1 MTKKVKATKT
11 KVKIKSKPKA
21 KIKQKKTIKSVK
33 PVNTITTVK
42 NKDAFKDLLKVCK
55 EQGYVTYD
63 EINKHID
70 ENDMNSEKIDD
81 LFIKLEEAGIKII
94 DKNTNKKNKNTPET
108 SDVIVK
114 YNDDDDELNPVRM
127 YLTEMAK
134 VPLLERKVEVELAKR
149 VRENEKKLTHIVLE
163 SPLIIKEIKSWDTL
177 IEQDE
182 MTPKELMPRGRKSSA
197 QLRNMRIK
205 VKETVKR
212 IGQLEKNIV
221 KNSVKLKLKSTPAK
235 IKEKLKL
242 KEQQLRAEIIS
253 LVVGLNLNQDKIK
266 RLINK
271 IKITANK
278 LNEITL
284 ELAKIERKYKMPP
297 SKFISLYKDFSTG
310 KIKPAMFKKQ
320 AGILPVNAADDAAY
334 AGSLLNRQTNI
345 KEGFSITPKELIETD
360 KKIRD
365 LEEIIHRDKMKLI
378 EANFR
383 LVVSIAKKHV
393 GMSSLELADLIQE
406 GNLGLSKAVEKFEW
420 KRGFKFSTYATWW
433 IRQSINRAIADQART
448 IRIPVHM
455 KELISKL
462 TKVKKKFQQDQGREP
477 KTEEYAK
484 SLRISQ
490 DRIRKILKMMQ
501 EPVSLATPVGEEE
514 DSKLEDFIE
523 DQNSPNPI
531 VKTHQYRLQLELEK
545 VLNTLTPREAEIIK
559 LRYGIGVGYPS
570 TLEEVGK
577 KFGVTR
583 ERVRQIEAKAIRKLR
598 HPTRCKSLK
607 EYLD

>member
-1 MTKKVKATKT
+1 MTKKDLF
-11 KVKIKSKPKA
+11 KSL
-21 KIKQKKTIKSVK
+21 IEVG
-33 PVNTITTVK
+33 
-42 NKDAFKDLLKVCK
+42 K

-63 EINKHID
+63 EINKHVS
-70 ENDMNSEKIDD
+70 ENDLTSEKVDN
-81 LFIKLEEAGIKII
+81 LFIRLGELGINIV
-94 DKNTNKKNKNTPET
+94 DKQQSSKKNKNVAET
-108 SDVIVK
+108 SDIVVK
-114 YNDDDDELNPVRM
+114 SSDDDEMNPVRM

-134 VPLLERKVEVELAKR
+134 VPLLQRNVEVELAKN
-149 VRENEKKLTHIVLE
+149 VRENEKKLTYIVLE
-163 SPLIIKEIKSWDTL
+163 SPLIIKEVKSWDTL

-182 MTPKELMPRGRKSSA
+182 MTPKELMPRGRKSTA

-205 VKETVKR
+205 VKETVKK
-212 IGQLEKNIV
+212 IGQLEKNIE
-221 KNSVKLKLKSTPAK
+221 SVS
-235 IKEKLKL
+235 EKLKHKSISE
-242 KEQQLRAEIIS
+242 KERVKLTEKKTALRGEVIS
-253 LVVGLNLNQDKIK
+253 LIIGLNLNQDKVK

-271 IKITANK
+271 IKITASK
-278 LNEITL
+278 LNAITSEL
-284 ELAKIERKYKMPP
+284 EKIERKYKMPV
-297 SKFISLYKDFSTG
+297 SKLQTLYKQFSTG
-310 KIKPAMFKKQ
+310 KITAAAFKKQ
-320 AGILPVNAADDAAY
+320 SGNFVAVETAEDISNIEN
-334 AGSLLNRQTNI
+334 LLAKQTNI
-345 KEGFSITPKELIETD
+345 KEGFSITTDELLETD
-360 KKIRD
+360 RKIRE
-365 LEEIIHRDKMKLI
+365 LEEVIHRDKMKLI

-393 GMSSLELADLIQE
+393 GISSLELSDLIQE

-462 TKVKKKFQQDQGREP
+462 TKLKKKFQQDQGREP
-477 KTEEYAK
+477 TTEEYGK
-484 SLRISQ
+484 ILRMST
-490 DRIRKILKMMQ
+490 DRVRKILKMMQ

-523 DQNSPNPI
+523 DQNSPNP
-531 VKTHQYRLQLELEK
+531 VTKTHQYRLQIELEK
-545 VLNTLTPREAEIIK
+545 VLNTLTPREAEIIR

-598 HPTRCKSLK
+598 HPSRCKSLK
-607 EYLD
+607 EYLE